1 LTLLPG
7 SAWSA
12 LMNIDKLTYVFDV
25 QATSFVEL
33 GSPFMAHICA
43 AVADDIRAGGNSLML
58 LEPWGQASRRQMFDE
73 ATSIRLFG
81 ALHDLVLSGAAP
93 ELARHYP
100 TDETPGDGAAAWRA
114 ATALIPERREAL
126 AAFMTHEPQ
135 TNEVRRSASLLGG
148 FLEVARAS
156 GLPLRCFELGASA
169 GLNQFW
175 DRFHYDLGNGREW
188 GNTGSA
194 VRIAADWRGSAPD
207 TNQTIRL
214 VERAACDRRPVRL
227 TDPMERR
234 RLEAYVWP
242 DQRGRLANLR
252 AAIDLALAQAV
263 NVEVAD
269 APSWTRERAAPA
281 RGTATVVFHSIFFQ
295 YMPKESQVALV
306 QALADHGAAATAE
319 APFAWVRLEPDMN
332 DMRTIEMRLT
342 LWPGGED
349 RLLAFS
355 HPHGTWADWRA

>member
-1 LTLLPG
+1 
-7 SAWSA
+7 
-12 LMNIDKLTYVFDV
+12 
-25 QATSFVEL
+25 
-33 GSPFMAHICA
+33 
-43 AVADDIRAGGNSLML
+43 
-58 LEPWGQASRRQMFDE
+58 MFDE
-73 ATSIRLFG
+73 ATPIRLFG
-81 ALHDLVLSGAAP
+81 ALHDLVLSGEAP

-114 ATALIPERREAL
+114 AAQIIPPRREAL

-175 DRFHYDLGNGREW
+175 NRFHYDLGGDLAW
-188 GNTGSA
+188 GDSA
-194 VRIAADWRGSAPD
+194 SKVRIVADWRGPAPD
-207 TNQTIRL
+207 TNRAIE
-214 VERAACDRRPVRL
+214 VAERAACDRRPVQL

-242 DQRGRLANLR
+242 DQRARLANLR
-252 AAIDLALAQAV
+252 AAIDLALAEGV
-263 NVEVAD
+263 DVEVAD
-269 APSWTRERAAPA
+269 APSWTREQAAPTA
-281 RGTATVVFHSIFFQ
+281 GAATVVYHSIFFQ
-295 YMPKESQVALV
+295 YMPKESQAALLE
-306 QALADHGAAATAE
+306 ALAQHGAAASAQ

-355 HPHGTWADWRA
+355 HPHGTWAEWQGL